1 MYTTQQIL
9 NRVLTENDNAIRVV
23 IAENDALYATQP
35 EPGDIY
41 LQVEG
46 DE

>member
-1 MYTTQQIL
+1 MYMTQEIL
-9 NRVLTENDNAIRVV
+9 NRVLTENGNTIRVV
-23 IAENDALYATQP
+23 LAENDALYATQS
-35 EPGDIY
+35 EPGDNY